1 MITQPVFSQLTD
13 RPMAHCATLVELFD
27 GDLLAAWFGGA
38 YETAPDT
45 AILAARYR
53 VQTESW
59 SQPWVM
65 ADWPDRPMGQPVFLQ
80 RPDGVLWL
88 FYNVIMKWDWTSAQP
103 YRQRSADGGK
113 TWSEPEHL
121 LDYPG
126 LMFRSRPMVL
136 DKRIILPVYDE
147 NVWQSHMMISDDDGA
162 SWRLTAPMKS
172 PHGNIH
178 PCVAP
183 LDDGRLL
190 AYMRT
195 GGRGGSIWRSTSTD
209 QGDTWSRLM
218 ATDLPNPNAGI
229 DLLRLQSGAL
239 ALAFNNNDRRR
250 TPLCVAIGGQN
261 EGFER
266 MRTLEDE
273 RAEFSYPTLLQA
285 SDGRIHLVYTCRR
298 RYIQHAVFSEEWLR
312 NGTPRR

>member
-1 MITQPVFSQLTD
+1 
-13 RPMAHCATLVELFD
+13 MAHCATLTELPD
-27 GDLLAAWFGGA
+27 GDLLAAWFGGS

-53 VQTESW
+53 TQTGSW
-59 SQPWVM
+59 SEPWVM
-65 ADWPDRPMGQPVFLQ
+65 TDWPGHPMGQPVLLQ
-80 RPDGVLWL
+80 RPDGELWL
-88 FYNVIMKWDWTSAQP
+88 FYDVIMKWDWTSAQP

-113 TWSEPEHL
+113 TWSDPEHL

-126 LMFRSRPMVL
+126 LMFRSRPILV
-136 DKRIILPVYDE
+136 DGRIILPVYDE
-147 NVWQSHMMISDDDGA
+147 GPWRSRMMISDDDGA

-178 PCVAP
+178 PCVTP

-195 GGRGGSIWRSTSTD
+195 GGKGGNIWRSTSTD
-209 QGDTWSRLM
+209 RGDTWSRLT

-239 ALAFNNNDRRR
+239 ALAFNNSDRRR
-250 TPLCVAIGGQN
+250 TPLCVAIGGQD
-261 EGFER
+261 EGFEHI
-266 MRTLEDE
+266 RTLENE
-273 RAEFSYPTLLQA
+273 MAEFSYPTLLQA
-285 SDGRIHLVYTCRR
+285 TDGRIHLVYTCRR
-298 RYIQHAVFSEEWLR
+298 QHIQHAIFSEAWLWH
-312 NGTPRR
+312 GDPRK